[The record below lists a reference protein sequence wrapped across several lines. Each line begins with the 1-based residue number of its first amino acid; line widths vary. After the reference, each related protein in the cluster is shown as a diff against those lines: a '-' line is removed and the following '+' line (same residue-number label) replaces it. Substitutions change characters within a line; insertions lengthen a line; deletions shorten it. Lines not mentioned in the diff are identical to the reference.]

1 MKITGFAEDIL
12 FQSNPMGKKNK
23 VEDELSFS
31 GYLQEKLDGVN
42 KLQMKAE
49 ESTEAL
55 IKGEDIDIHQVLLNT
70 EEAQLS
76 LQLAIEIRNKMVE
89 AYQEINRLQL

>member
-1 MKITGFAEDIL
+1 MKITGFAEDTL
-12 FQSNPMGKKNK
+12 FQTNLTEKRNK
-23 VEDELSFS
+23 VEDKLSFS

-42 KLQMKAE
+42 MLQIKAE
-49 ESTEAL
+49 ESTEAF
-55 IKGEDIDIHQVLLNT
+55 IKGEDINIHEVLLNT

-76 LQLAIEIRNKMVE
+76 LQLAIEIRNKIVE

>member
-1 MKITGFAEDIL
+1 MKITGFAEDKL
-12 FQSNPMGKKNK
+12 FQNNLMGKKDK
-23 VEDELSFS
+23 VEEGLSFS

-42 KLQMKAE
+42 KLQIRAE
-49 ESTEAL
+49 ESTEAF
-55 IKGEDIDIHQVLLNT
+55 IKGEDIEIHQVLLNT

>member
-1 MKITGFAEDIL
+1 MKITGFAEDTL
-12 FQSNPMGKKNK
+12 FQSNLMGKINK
-23 VEDELSFS
+23 IEDESSFS

-42 KLQMKAE
+42 KLQMRAE

>member
-1 MKITGFAEDIL
+1 MKITGFAEDTL
-12 FQSNPMGKKNK
+12 FQSNLMGKKNK
-23 VEDELSFS
+23 VEDESSFS

-42 KLQMKAE
+42 KLQIRAE

-55 IKGEDIDIHQVLLNT
+55 IKGEDIEIHQVLLNT

>member
-1 MKITGFAEDIL
+1 MKITGFAEDTL
-12 FQSNPMGKKNK
+12 FQSNLMGKKNK
-23 VEDELSFS
+23 IEDESSFS

-42 KLQMKAE
+42 KLQMRAE
-49 ESTEAL
+49 QSTEAL

>member
-1 MKITGFAEDIL
+1 MKITGFAEDTL
-12 FQSNPMGKKNK
+12 FQSNLMGKKNK
-23 VEDELSFS
+23 IEDESSFS

-42 KLQMKAE
+42 KLQMRAE